1 MAYKEASVNA
11 ALARIDARIARIE
24 TIVLALAGGA
34 PVQAEAA
41 TTATPATE
49 AVAKVKVG
57 CTLHPEKRFALTPAG
72 DAKGSGFHFAW
83 CKGSQVA

>member
-1 MAYKEASVNA
+1 MAYKEISTNA

-41 TTATPATE
+41 TTATPAT
-49 AVAKVKVG
+49 
-57 CTLHPEKRFALTPAG
+57 
-72 DAKGSGFHFAW
+72 
-83 CKGSQVA
+83 